1 MKRQKTLIDKIC
13 PFITIPGQAIDLIKQ
28 LSLKKCQKSQIDYTI
43 NYTVRCTV
51 CNNAEQI
58 DTSDGLYRYHFP
70 AIRHE
75 AGGCTRVTRYGNPH
89 IGIV

>member
-1 MKRQKTLIDKIC
+1 N
-13 PFITIPGQAIDLIKQ
+13 
-28 LSLKKCQKSQIDYTI
+28 YTI

-75 AGGCTRVTRYGNPH
+75 AGGCTRVTRYWNPYIDSTPTSVTH
-89 IGIV
+89 FFNFADVKI